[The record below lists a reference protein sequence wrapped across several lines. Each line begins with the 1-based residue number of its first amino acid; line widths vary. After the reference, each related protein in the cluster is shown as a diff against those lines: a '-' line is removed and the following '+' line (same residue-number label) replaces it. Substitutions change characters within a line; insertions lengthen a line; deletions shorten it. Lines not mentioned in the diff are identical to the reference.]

1 MIEMATGRAPTST
14 RPAERRGAGTSEPL
28 PAYTALAS
36 SYDARTSFF
45 SRCRARIVAALDVQP
60 GDVVLDVG
68 CGTGL
73 CFEALRERA
82 GREGQVVGVDASPE
96 MLDLARTRIAAHG
109 WDNVTVLESAVD
121 AATIPVVADRA
132 LFCAVHDVL
141 QDTSAL
147 RNIFAHLRPGAIVAA
162 GGGKFA
168 GGWYVGLNAQ
178 VAALHRPY
186 VRSLDGFA
194 APWAPLADF
203 LDDLSVTEFALGT
216 GFAAVGRVRPGL
228 AAARAGRARPGR
240 PRG

>member
-1 MIEMATGRAPTST
+1 MIEMAIR
-14 RPAERRGAGTSEPL
+14 TSEPL
-28 PAYTALAS
+28 PAYTTFAS

-73 CFEALRERA
+73 CFEALRERTGPE
-82 GREGQVVGVDASPE
+82 GRVLGIDASPE
-96 MLDLARTRIAAHG
+96 MLGLARNRIEAHG

-121 AATIPVVADRA
+121 AAAISLAVDRA

-141 QDTSAL
+141 QDRAAL
-147 RNIFAHLRPGAIVAA
+147 HNVFAHLRPGAVVAA

-168 GGWYVGLNAQ
+168 GGWYAGLNAQ

-194 APWAPLADF
+194 APWAPLGDF
-203 LDDLSVTEFALGT
+203 LDDLTVTEFALGT

-228 AAARAGRARPGR
+228 AAATRGRARTGR